1 MADAKATDVN
11 SATADAFGEKKAY
24 ILHLI
29 MERAQW
35 AHDVNH
41 SHLLLLLAR
50 IRTHNRF
57 TNLQRR
63 HHLRLP
69 FLHGN
74 ERLWGTVTNEIT
86 AFDFE
91 GVAEA
96 GDIAGSGA
104 TEPDIVWAV

>member
-41 SHLLLLLAR
+41 SHLLLLFAR
-50 IRTHNRF
+50 I
-57 TNLQRR
+57 
-63 HHLRLP
+63 
-69 FLHGN
+69 
-74 ERLWGTVTNEIT
+74 
-86 AFDFE
+86 
-91 GVAEA
+91 
-96 GDIAGSGA
+96 
-104 TEPDIVWAV
+104 